1 MTSGSSE
8 TASKGELGRMTV
20 TYRPEQIQAVRQLQ
34 NGSILAGG
42 VGSGKTLTSLAWY
55 LTSVCNA
62 ASFKEGGSLARKKVK
77 GSPTLYVITTAK
89 KRDSLE
95 WEEEAARLGLSTDPA
110 CSFTGSSIVVDSWNN
125 IGKYSDR
132 EHAVFFFDEQRASG
146 SGRWVKEFLKI
157 TKKNTWLLLSATPGD
172 VWMDYLPVFMAHG
185 FFRTRTEFMEDHVI
199 FDRFAKYPKVKRYIG
214 EAKLQ
219 RLRRSILVEMPVERH
234 TTRERETVY
243 CDYDRDLYKWVVKN
257 RMDPWTE
264 EPLRDA
270 GGVCRILRKVVSDND
285 WRSEQAKRILS
296 SNERVIVF
304 YNYNY
309 ELDRIL
315 AVAESLGLPTAQW
328 NGHRHDAIPGGDRW
342 IYICQYTSAAE
353 GWNCTSTDTVLFWSL
368 NYSWRVTEQCEG
380 RIDRLNTPY
389 SRLKYYFLESH
400 SSIDEAVRRSLSSKK
415 VFNERAFVG

>member
-1 MTSGSSE
+1 
-8 TASKGELGRMTV
+8 MTV
-20 TYRPEQIQAVRQLQ
+20 VYRPEQIQAVRQLQ

-62 ASFKEGGSLARKKVK
+62 ASFKEGGSLIKKKVK

-157 TKKNTWLLLSATPGD
+157 TRKNTWLLLSATPGD

-219 RLRRSILVEMPVERH
+219 RLCRSILVEMPVERH

-328 NGHRHDAIPGGDRW
+328 NGHRHDAIPAEPRW
-342 IYICQYTSAAE
+342 VYICQYTSAAE

>member
-1 MTSGSSE
+1 MSRKENT
-8 TASKGELGRMTV
+8 LIMTV

-62 ASFKEGGSLARKKVK
+62 ASFKKGGSLAKKKVK

-157 TKKNTWLLLSATPGD
+157 VKKNTWLLLSATPGD

-296 SNERVIVF
+296 SNARVIVF

-315 AVAESLGLPTAQW
+315 AVAESLGVPTAQW

>member
-1 MTSGSSE
+1 
-8 TASKGELGRMTV
+8 MTV

-62 ASFKEGGSLARKKVK
+62 ASFKKGGSLAKKKVK
-77 GSPTLYVITTAK
+77 GSPTLYIITTAK

-95 WEEEAARLGLSTDPA
+95 WEEEAACLGLSTDPD

-157 TKKNTWLLLSATPGD
+157 TRKNTWLLLSATPGD

-243 CDYDRDLYKWVVKN
+243 CDYDHDLYKWVVKN

-285 WRSEQAKRILS
+285 WRSAEAKRILS
-296 SNERVIVF
+296 SHERVIVF

-315 AVAESLGLPTAQW
+315 AVAESLGVPTAQW
-328 NGHRHDAIPGGDRW
+328 NGHRHDAIPAEPRW
-342 IYICQYTSAAE
+342 VYICQYTSAAE

>member
-1 MTSGSSE
+1 
-8 TASKGELGRMTV
+8 MTV
-20 TYRPEQIQAVRQLQ
+20 VYRPEQIQAVRQLQ

-62 ASFKEGGSLARKKVK
+62 ASFKKGGSLIKKKVK

-110 CSFTGSSIVVDSWNN
+110 CSFTGSHIVVDSWNN

-157 TKKNTWLLLSATPGD
+157 TRKNTWLLLSATPGD

-219 RLRRSILVEMPVERH
+219 QLRRSILVEMPVERH

-243 CDYDRDLYKWVVKN
+243 CDYDRDLYKWVVNN

-328 NGHRHDAIPGGDRW
+328 NGHRHDAIPAEPRW
-342 IYICQYTSAAE
+342 VYICQYTSAAE

-389 SRLKYYFLESH
+389 SRLKYYFLESD
-400 SSIDEAVRRSLSSKK
+400 SSIDKAVRRSLSSKK
-415 VFNERAFVG
+415 VFNEKAFVG

>member
-1 MTSGSSE
+1 
-8 TASKGELGRMTV
+8 MTV

-62 ASFKEGGSLARKKVK
+62 ASFKKGGSLAKKKVK

-157 TKKNTWLLLSATPGD
+157 TRKNTWLLLSATPGD

-243 CDYDRDLYKWVVKN
+243 CDYDRDLYKWAVKN

-328 NGHRHDAIPGGDRW
+328 NGHRHDAIPAEPRW
-342 IYICQYTSAAE
+342 VYICQYTSAAE

-389 SRLKYYFLESH
+389 SRLKYYFLESD
-400 SSIDEAVRRSLSSKK
+400 SSIDKAVRRSLSSKR

>member
-1 MTSGSSE
+1 
-8 TASKGELGRMTV
+8 MTV

-42 VGSGKTLTSLAWY
+42 VGSGKTLTSLGWY

-62 ASFKEGGSLARKKVK
+62 ASFKKGGSLAKKKVK

-285 WRSEQAKRILS
+285 GRSEQAKRILS

-328 NGHRHDAIPGGDRW
+328 NGHRHDAIPAEPRW
-342 IYICQYTSAAE
+342 VYICQYTSAAE

>member
-1 MTSGSSE
+1 
-8 TASKGELGRMTV
+8 MTV

-62 ASFKEGGSLARKKVK
+62 ASFEKGGSLTKKKVK

-95 WEEEAARLGLSTDPA
+95 WEEEAARLGLSTDPD
-110 CSFTGSSIVVDSWNN
+110 CSFTGSAIVVDSWNN

-234 TTRERETVY
+234 TTREREIVY

-257 RMDPWTE
+257 RMDPWIE

-315 AVAESLGLPTAQW
+315 AVAESLGLPAAQW
-328 NGHRHDAIPGGDRW
+328 NGHRHDAIPAEPRW
-342 IYICQYTSAAE
+342 VYVCQYTSAAE

-389 SRLKYYFLESH
+389 SRLKYYFLESD
-400 SSIDEAVRRSLSSKK
+400 SSIDKAVRRSLSSKK

>member
-1 MTSGSSE
+1 
-8 TASKGELGRMTV
+8 MTV
-20 TYRPEQIQAVRQLQ
+20 VYRPEQIQAVRQLQ

-62 ASFKEGGSLARKKVK
+62 ASFEKGGSLAKKKVK

-157 TKKNTWLLLSATPGD
+157 VKKNTWLLLSATPGD

-315 AVAESLGLPTAQW
+315 AVAESLGVPTAQW

-353 GWNCTSTDTVLFWSL
+353 GWNCISTDTVLFWSL
-368 NYSWRVTEQCEG
+368 N
-380 RIDRLNTPY
+380 
-389 SRLKYYFLESH
+389 
-400 SSIDEAVRRSLSSKK
+400 
-415 VFNERAFVG
+415 

>member
-1 MTSGSSE
+1 MSRKENALT
-8 TASKGELGRMTV
+8 MTV
-20 TYRPEQIQAVRQLQ
+20 VYRPEQIQAVRQLQ

-62 ASFKEGGSLARKKVK
+62 ASFKKGGSLAKKKVK

-95 WEEEAARLGLSTDPA
+95 WEEEAARLGLSTDPD
-110 CSFTGSSIVVDSWNN
+110 CSFTGSAIVVDSWNN

-132 EHAVFFFDEQRASG
+132 EHSVFFFDEQRASG

-157 TKKNTWLLLSATPGD
+157 TRKNTWLLLSATPGD

-285 WRSEQAKRILS
+285 WRSEQAKRILA

-328 NGHRHDAIPGGDRW
+328 NGHRHDAIPAEPRW
-342 IYICQYTSAAE
+342 VYICQYTSAAE

-389 SRLKYYFLESH
+389 SRLRYYFLESD
-400 SSIDEAVRRSLSSKK
+400 SSIDKAVRRSLSSKK

>member
-1 MTSGSSE
+1 
-8 TASKGELGRMTV
+8 MTV

-62 ASFKEGGSLARKKVK
+62 ASFEKGGFLAKKKVK

-157 TKKNTWLLLSATPGD
+157 VRKNTWLLLSATPGD

-285 WRSEQAKRILS
+285 WRSAEAKRILS

-328 NGHRHDAIPGGDRW
+328 NGHRHDAIPAESRW
-342 IYICQYTSAAE
+342 VYICQYTSAAE
-353 GWNCTSTDTVLFWSL
+353 GWNCISTDTVLFWSL

-389 SRLKYYFLESH
+389 SRLKYYFLESD
-400 SSIDEAVRRSLSSKK
+400 SSIDKAVRRSLSSKK

>member
-1 MTSGSSE
+1 
-8 TASKGELGRMTV
+8 
-20 TYRPEQIQAVRQLQ
+20 
-34 NGSILAGG
+34 
-42 VGSGKTLTSLAWY
+42 
-55 LTSVCNA
+55 
-62 ASFKEGGSLARKKVK
+62 
-77 GSPTLYVITTAK
+77 
-89 KRDSLE
+89 
-95 WEEEAARLGLSTDPA
+95 
-110 CSFTGSSIVVDSWNN
+110 VDSWNN

-157 TKKNTWLLLSATPGD
+157 TRKNTWLLLSATPGD

-389 SRLKYYFLESH
+389 SRLKYYFLESK
-400 SSIDEAVRRSLSSKK
+400 SSIDEAVRRSLNSKR

>member
-1 MTSGSSE
+1 
-8 TASKGELGRMTV
+8 MTV
-20 TYRPEQIQAVRQLQ
+20 VYRPEQIQAVRQLQ

-62 ASFKEGGSLARKKVK
+62 ASFKKGGSLAKKKVK

-157 TKKNTWLLLSATPGD
+157 TRKNTWLLLSATPGD

-285 WRSEQAKRILS
+285 WRSEQAKCILS

-328 NGHRHDAIPGGDRW
+328 NGHRHDAIPAEPRW
-342 IYICQYTSAAE
+342 VYICQYTSAAE

-389 SRLKYYFLESH
+389 SRLKYYFLASH

>member
-1 MTSGSSE
+1 MSRKENALT
-8 TASKGELGRMTV
+8 MTV

-62 ASFKEGGSLARKKVK
+62 ASFKKGGSLAKKKVK

-285 WRSEQAKRILS
+285 WRSAEAKRILS

-328 NGHRHDAIPGGDRW
+328 NGHRHDAIPAEPRW
-342 IYICQYTSAAE
+342 VYICQYTSAAE

>member
-1 MTSGSSE
+1 
-8 TASKGELGRMTV
+8 MTV

-62 ASFKEGGSLARKKVK
+62 ASFEKGGSLANKKVK

-157 TKKNTWLLLSATPGD
+157 TRKNTWLLLSATPGD

-315 AVAESLGLPTAQW
+315 AVSESLGLPTAQW
-328 NGHRHDAIPGGDRW
+328 NGHRHDAIPAEPRW
-342 IYICQYTSAAE
+342 VYICQYTSAAE

-400 SSIDEAVRRSLSSKK
+400 SSIDEAVRRSLGSKK

>member
-1 MTSGSSE
+1 
-8 TASKGELGRMTV
+8 MTV
-20 TYRPEQIQAVRQLQ
+20 VYRPEQIQAVRQLQ

-62 ASFKEGGSLARKKVK
+62 ALFKKGGSLAKKKVK

-243 CDYDRDLYKWVVKN
+243 CGYDKDLYKWVVKN

-328 NGHRHDAIPGGDRW
+328 NGHRHDAIPAEPRW
-342 IYICQYTSAAE
+342 VYICQYTSAAE

>member
-1 MTSGSSE
+1 
-8 TASKGELGRMTV
+8 MTV
-20 TYRPEQIQAVRQLQ
+20 VYRAEQIQAVRQLQ

-62 ASFKEGGSLARKKVK
+62 ASFKKGGSLAKKKVK

-234 TTRERETVY
+234 TIRERETVY

-328 NGHRHDAIPGGDRW
+328 NGHRHDAIPAESRW
-342 IYICQYTSAAE
+342 VYICQYTSAAE

>member
-1 MTSGSSE
+1 
-8 TASKGELGRMTV
+8 MTV

-42 VGSGKTLTSLAWY
+42 VGSGKPLTSLAWY

-62 ASFKEGGSLARKKVK
+62 ASFKKGGSLAKNKVK

-157 TKKNTWLLLSATPGD
+157 TRKNTWLLLSATPGD

-328 NGHRHDAIPGGDRW
+328 NGHRHDAIPAEPRW
-342 IYICQYTSAAE
+342 VYICQYTSAAE

>member
-1 MTSGSSE
+1 
-8 TASKGELGRMTV
+8 MTV

-62 ASFKEGGSLARKKVK
+62 ASFKKGGSLAKKKVK

-157 TKKNTWLLLSATPGD
+157 TRKNTWLLLSATPGD

-243 CDYDRDLYKWVVKN
+243 CDYDHDLYKWVVKN

-315 AVAESLGLPTAQW
+315 AVAESLGLSTAQW
-328 NGHRHDAIPGGDRW
+328 NGHRHDAIPAEPRW
-342 IYICQYTSAAE
+342 VYICQYTSAAE

>member
-1 MTSGSSE
+1 
-8 TASKGELGRMTV
+8 MTV

-62 ASFKEGGSLARKKVK
+62 ASFKKGGSLAKKKVK

-95 WEEEAARLGLSTDPA
+95 WEEEAARLGLSTDPV
-110 CSFTGSSIVVDSWNN
+110 CSFTSSSIVVDSWNN

-157 TKKNTWLLLSATPGD
+157 TRKNTWLLLSATPGD

-234 TTRERETVY
+234 TTRERETVC

-315 AVAESLGLPTAQW
+315 AVAESLGLPAAQW
-328 NGHRHDAIPGGDRW
+328 NGHRHDAIPAEPRW
-342 IYICQYTSAAE
+342 VYICQYTSAAE

-389 SRLKYYFLESH
+389 SRLRYYFLESD
-400 SSIDEAVRRSLSSKK
+400 SSIDKAVRRSLSSKK

>member
-1 MTSGSSE
+1 
-8 TASKGELGRMTV
+8 MTV

-62 ASFKEGGSLARKKVK
+62 ASFKKGGSLAKKKVK

-157 TKKNTWLLLSATPGD
+157 TRKNTWLLLSATPGD

-234 TTRERETVY
+234 TTRERETIY

-257 RMDPWTE
+257 RMDPCTE

-328 NGHRHDAIPGGDRW
+328 NGHRHDAIPAEPRW
-342 IYICQYTSAAE
+342 VYICQYTSAAE

>member
-1 MTSGSSE
+1 
-8 TASKGELGRMTV
+8 MTV

-62 ASFKEGGSLARKKVK
+62 ASFKKGGSLAKKKVK

-157 TKKNTWLLLSATPGD
+157 TRKNTWLLLSATPGD

-243 CDYDRDLYKWVVKN
+243 CDYDHDLYKWVVKN

-264 EPLRDA
+264 EPLKDA

-328 NGHRHDAIPGGDRW
+328 NGHRHDAIPAEPRW
-342 IYICQYTSAAE
+342 VYICQYTSAAE

-415 VFNERAFVG
+415 MFNERAFVG

>member
-1 MTSGSSE
+1 
-8 TASKGELGRMTV
+8 MTV

-62 ASFKEGGSLARKKVK
+62 ASFEKGGSLAKKKVK

-157 TKKNTWLLLSATPGD
+157 TRKNTWLLLSATPGD

-214 EAKLQ
+214 EVKLQ

-315 AVAESLGLPTAQW
+315 AVSESLGLPTAQW
-328 NGHRHDAIPGGDRW
+328 NGHRHDAIPAEPRW
-342 IYICQYTSAAE
+342 VYICQYTSAAE

-415 VFNERAFVG
+415 VFNERAFFG

>member
-1 MTSGSSE
+1 
-8 TASKGELGRMTV
+8 MTV

-62 ASFKEGGSLARKKVK
+62 ASFKKGGSLAKKKVK

-285 WRSEQAKRILS
+285 WRSAEAKRILS

-315 AVAESLGLPTAQW
+315 DVAESLGVPTAQW
-328 NGHRHDAIPGGDRW
+328 NGHRHDAIPAEPRW
-342 IYICQYTSAAE
+342 VYICQYTSAAE

>member
-1 MTSGSSE
+1 
-8 TASKGELGRMTV
+8 MTV
-20 TYRPEQIQAVRQLQ
+20 VYRPEQIQAVRQLQ

-62 ASFKEGGSLARKKVK
+62 ASFKKGGSLAKKKVK

-199 FDRFAKYPKVKRYIG
+199 FDRFAKYPKVKRYIV

-219 RLRRSILVEMPVERH
+219 RIRRSILVEMPVERH

-243 CDYDRDLYKWVVKN
+243 CGYDKDLYKWVVKN

-328 NGHRHDAIPGGDRW
+328 NGHRHDAIPAEPRW
-342 IYICQYTSAAE
+342 VYICQYTSAAE

>member
-1 MTSGSSE
+1 MSRKENT
-8 TASKGELGRMTV
+8 LNMTV

-62 ASFKEGGSLARKKVK
+62 ASFKEGGSLAKKKVK

-95 WEEEAARLGLSTDPA
+95 WEEEAARLGLSTDPD
-110 CSFTGSSIVVDSWNN
+110 CSFTGSAIVVDSWNN

-328 NGHRHDAIPGGDRW
+328 NGHRHDAIPAEPRW
-342 IYICQYTSAAE
+342 VYICQYTSAAE

-389 SRLKYYFLESH
+389 SRLKYYFLESD

>member
-1 MTSGSSE
+1 
-8 TASKGELGRMTV
+8 MTV
-20 TYRPEQIQAVRQLQ
+20 VYRPEQIQAVRQLQ

-62 ASFKEGGSLARKKVK
+62 ASFEKGGSLAKKKVE

-125 IGKYSDR
+125 IGKSSDR

-328 NGHRHDAIPGGDRW
+328 NGHRHDAIPAESRW
-342 IYICQYTSAAE
+342 VYICQYTSAAE

>member
-1 MTSGSSE
+1 
-8 TASKGELGRMTV
+8 MTV
-20 TYRPEQIQAVRQLQ
+20 VYRPEQIQAVRQLQ

-55 LTSVCNA
+55 LTSVCDA
-62 ASFKEGGSLARKKVK
+62 ASFKKGGSLAKNKVK

-243 CDYDRDLYKWVVKN
+243 CDYDHDLYKWVVKN

-328 NGHRHDAIPGGDRW
+328 NGHRHDAIPAEPRW
-342 IYICQYTSAAE
+342 VYICQYTSAAE

-389 SRLKYYFLESH
+389 SRLRYYFLESH

>member
-1 MTSGSSE
+1 
-8 TASKGELGRMTV
+8 MTV

-62 ASFKEGGSLARKKVK
+62 ASFKKGGSLAKKKVK

-157 TKKNTWLLLSATPGD
+157 TRKNAWLLLSATPGD

-264 EPLRDA
+264 EPLKDA

-315 AVAESLGLPTAQW
+315 AVAESLRLPTAQW
-328 NGHRHDAIPGGDRW
+328 NGHRHDAIPAESRW
-342 IYICQYTSAAE
+342 VYICQYTSAAE

-389 SRLKYYFLESH
+389 SRLKYYFLESD
-400 SSIDEAVRRSLSSKK
+400 SSIDKAVRRSLGSKK

>member
-1 MTSGSSE
+1 MSRKENTL
-8 TASKGELGRMTV
+8 TMTV

-62 ASFKEGGSLARKKVK
+62 ASFKKGGSLAKKKVK

-157 TKKNTWLLLSATPGD
+157 TRKNTWLLLSATPGD

-243 CDYDRDLYKWVVKN
+243 CDYDRDLYKWVMKN

-328 NGHRHDAIPGGDRW
+328 NGHRHDAIPAEPRW
-342 IYICQYTSAAE
+342 VYICQYTSAAE

>member
-1 MTSGSSE
+1 
-8 TASKGELGRMTV
+8 MTV
-20 TYRPEQIQAVRQLQ
+20 VYRPEQIQAVRQLQ

-62 ASFKEGGSLARKKVK
+62 ASFKKGGSLAKKKVK

-132 EHAVFFFDEQRASG
+132 EQAVFFFDEQRASG

-157 TKKNTWLLLSATPGD
+157 TRKNTWLLLSATPGD

-328 NGHRHDAIPGGDRW
+328 NGHRHDAIPAEPRW
-342 IYICQYTSAAE
+342 VYICQYTSAAE

-389 SRLKYYFLESH
+389 SRLRYYFLESH

>member
-1 MTSGSSE
+1 
-8 TASKGELGRMTV
+8 MTV

-62 ASFKEGGSLARKKVK
+62 ASFKKGGSLAKKKVK

-95 WEEEAARLGLSTDPA
+95 WEEEAARLGLSTDPE

-157 TKKNTWLLLSATPGD
+157 VKKNTWLLLSATPGD

-185 FFRTRTEFMEDHVI
+185 FFKTRTEFMEDHVI

-328 NGHRHDAIPGGDRW
+328 NGHRHDAIPAEPRW

-400 SSIDEAVRRSLSSKK
+400 SSIDKAVRRSLSSKK

>member
-1 MTSGSSE
+1 MP
-8 TASKGELGRMTV
+8 V

-62 ASFKEGGSLARKKVK
+62 ASFKKGGSLVKKKVK

-157 TKKNTWLLLSATPGD
+157 TRKNTWLLLSATPGD

-264 EPLRDA
+264 EPLKDA

-328 NGHRHDAIPGGDRW
+328 NGHRHDAIPAEPRW
-342 IYICQYTSAAE
+342 VYICQYTSAAE

-389 SRLKYYFLESH
+389 SQLKYYFLESH

>member
-1 MTSGSSE
+1 
-8 TASKGELGRMTV
+8 MTV

-199 FDRFAKYPKVKRYIG
+199 FDRFAKYPKVKRYIE

-243 CDYDRDLYKWVVKN
+243 CDYDRDLYKWVAKN

-328 NGHRHDAIPGGDRW
+328 NGHRHDAIPAEPRW
-342 IYICQYTSAAE
+342 VYICQYTSAAE

>member
-1 MTSGSSE
+1 
-8 TASKGELGRMTV
+8 MTV

-62 ASFKEGGSLARKKVK
+62 ASFKKGGSLAKKKVK
-77 GSPTLYVITTAK
+77 GSPTLYIITTAK

-157 TKKNTWLLLSATPGD
+157 TRKNTWLLLSATPGD

-234 TTRERETVY
+234 TTRERETVF

-264 EPLRDA
+264 EPLKDA

-296 SNERVIVF
+296 GNERVIVF

-328 NGHRHDAIPGGDRW
+328 NGHRHDAIPAEPRW
-342 IYICQYTSAAE
+342 VYICQYTSAAE

>member
-1 MTSGSSE
+1 
-8 TASKGELGRMTV
+8 MTV

-62 ASFKEGGSLARKKVK
+62 ASFKKGGSLIKKKVK
-77 GSPTLYVITTAK
+77 GSPTLYIITTAK

-285 WRSEQAKRILS
+285 WRSAEAKRILS

-315 AVAESLGLPTAQW
+315 AVAESLGVPTAQW
-328 NGHRHDAIPGGDRW
+328 NGHRHDAIPAEPRW
-342 IYICQYTSAAE
+342 VYICQYTSAAE

-389 SRLKYYFLESH
+389 SRLRYYFLESH